1 MRAKDQDGQMASDK
15 VKYLS
20 GWRDLNS
27 RPLDP
32 QIGPPR
38 LSSVNHLSLVSMI
51 DR

>member
-1 MRAKDQDGQMASDK
+1 MPVEYMSDEVGWDGS
-15 VKYLS
+15 VWS

-32 QIGPPR
+32 QIGPLR
-38 LSSVNHLSLVSMI
+38 LSSVNHLSLVSKI